1 MKKVAKHTAFI
12 LFTVFGIPLL
22 IATPFLLA
30 GFLGKP

>member
-1 MKKVAKHTAFI
+1 MKKLARHTAFVRV
-12 LFTVFGIPLL
+12 TVFGIPLL